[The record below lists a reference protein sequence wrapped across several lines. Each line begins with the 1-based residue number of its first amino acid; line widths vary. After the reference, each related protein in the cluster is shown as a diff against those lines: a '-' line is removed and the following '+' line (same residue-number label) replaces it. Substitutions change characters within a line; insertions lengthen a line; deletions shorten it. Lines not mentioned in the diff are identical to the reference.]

1 MSTSPEEYGDNNLP
15 NYTTL
20 HITLCV
26 CEYMCACVHLHA
38 RAGSHKILLTSYQQ
52 NIQEV
57 RNSEKRGRLLF
68 VISGQKPGR
77 SSKPLVLLKSKL
89 RVLVEGGGL
98 LSPGSAGPGV
108 RASGKRGSTRAL
120 YEDRPHREAWVSLPS
135 AWPPNWPQRLG
146 CMAELASSCFRGPT
160 APTSG
165 MTQGLAGR
173 SCLEPFPFCSACGGG
188 AQGLV
193 ISSRKTL

>member
-57 RNSEKRGRLLF
+57 RNSEKRGEDDF
-68 VISGQKPGR
+68 C
-77 SSKPLVLLKSKL
+77 
-89 RVLVEGGGL
+89 L
-98 LSPGSAGPGV
+98 LSLV
-108 RASGKRGSTRAL
+108 RSQEGAL
-120 YEDRPHREAWVSLPS
+120 SPL
-135 AWPPNWPQRLG
+135 
-146 CMAELASSCFRGPT
+146 SS
-160 APTSG
+160 
-165 MTQGLAGR
+165 
-173 SCLEPFPFCSACGGG
+173 
-188 AQGLV
+188 
-193 ISSRKTL
+193 